1 MEISGMGNASLMLG
15 ASTAALKKAIDSSEE
30 AITQVIEAIS
40 SGEVDGTSSLD
51 IYA

>member
-1 MEISGMGNASLMLG
+1 MEISGMANASLLVST
-15 ASTAALKKAIDSSEE
+15 STAALKKAIDSSEE
-30 AITQVIEAIS
+30 ALEQIIGMIS